1 MADTEATSSNGNG
14 MVSLSLKD
22 RALSIT
28 GKDVV
33 MIVFIL
39 VIGVIAYLRT
49 RTLDAGLT
57 DLKMGQAA
65 LTATLH
71 DQVTRQN
78 DLLAKQTTQLQ
89 TDMDKVAAQQITNND
104 TIKQMLLRL
113 NYNIHHTAQEQ
124 LSLDLSVPVPR

>member
-1 MADTEATSSNGNG
+1 MAQPNGNG

-22 RALSIT
+22 RALSVT

-57 DLKMGQAA
+57 DLKVGQAA
-65 LTATLH
+65 LTATIH
-71 DQVTRQN
+71 EQVTRQN

-89 TDMDKVAAQQITNND
+89 TDMDKAAAQQLGYHNAV
-104 TIKQMLLRL
+104 KQMLLRL
-113 NYNIHHTAQEQ
+113 NYNIHQPTAEQ
-124 LSLDLSVPVPR
+124 LSLDLDMPIPMVSPR